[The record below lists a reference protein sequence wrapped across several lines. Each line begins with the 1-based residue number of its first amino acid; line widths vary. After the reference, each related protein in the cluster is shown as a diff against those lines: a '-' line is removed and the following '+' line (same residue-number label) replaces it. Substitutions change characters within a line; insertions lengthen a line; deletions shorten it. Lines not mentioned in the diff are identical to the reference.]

1 MKNQIITQKKENN
14 MLIIPIIPKEE
25 LDGFEVK
32 LDSLTPE
39 MGFYLIN
46 VFNSMSA
53 KSLTPSDIAFDI
65 YVTRSDNTPLIRL
78 FACSVI
84 QNIVTSERYC
94 NIMVNNNRYVD
105 LHGIDFDPSNANALQ
120 KNFTTVYLTSTAPS
134 STGKKFMF
142 GGLQISTTGNFDP
155 SMEESWGLECINIE
169 ILR

>member
-1 MKNQIITQKKENN
+1 MI
-14 MLIIPIIPKEE
+14 IIPIIPKDE

-32 LDSLTPE
+32 FSAITKE
-39 MGFYLIN
+39 MAFYLTN
-46 VFNSMSA
+46 VFNSTSA
-53 KSLTPSDIAFDI
+53 KTLTPSDIAFDI
-65 YVTRSDNTPLIRL
+65 YVTRSDDTPLVRL
-78 FACSVI
+78 FACSII

-94 NIMVNNNRYVD
+94 NIMVSDNKYID
-105 LHGIDFDPSNANALQ
+105 LQGIDFDPSNVDALRR
-120 KNFTTVYLTSTAPS
+120 NFTTVYLTSTAPS

>member
-1 MKNQIITQKKENN
+1 MI
-14 MLIIPIIPKEE
+14 IIPIIPKDE
-25 LDGFEVK
+25 LDGFEIK
-32 LDSLTPE
+32 FSAITKE
-39 MGFYLIN
+39 MAFYLTC

-65 YVTRSDNTPLIRL
+65 YYNRNDDTPLVRL

-84 QNIVTSERYC
+84 QNIITSERYC
-94 NIMVNNNRYVD
+94 NIMVSDNRYVD
-105 LHGIDFDPSNANALQ
+105 LHSIDFDPSNADGLQ
-120 KNFTTVYLTSTAPS
+120 RNFTTVYLTSTSPS

-155 SMEESWGLECINIE
+155 SMEESWGLECINIK

>member
-1 MKNQIITQKKENN
+1 M
-14 MLIIPIIPKEE
+14 PKDK

-32 LDSLTPE
+32 FSAITKE
-39 MGFYLIN
+39 MAFYLTE

-53 KSLTPSDIAFDI
+53 KSLTPSNIAFDI
-65 YVTRSDNTPLIRL
+65 YVNRSDNTPLVRL

-84 QNIVTSERYC
+84 QNIINSERYC
-94 NIMVNNNRYVD
+94 NIMVSDNKYVD
-105 LHGIDFDPSNANALQ
+105 LHGINLNPNNANTLQ
-120 KNFTTVYLTSTAPS
+120 RNFTTVYLTSTFSS

-155 SMEESWGLECINIE
+155 SREESWGLECINIE

>member
-1 MKNQIITQKKENN
+1 
-14 MLIIPIIPKEE
+14 MLIIPIIPKEKLE
-25 LDGFEVK
+25 GFEVK
-32 LDSLTPE
+32 LGSLTPE
-39 MGFYLIN
+39 MGYYLLN

-84 QNIVTSERYC
+84 QNIITSERYC
-94 NIMVNNNRYVD
+94 NIMVSDNKYVD

-120 KNFTTVYLTSTAPS
+120 RNFTTVYLTSTSPS
-134 STGKKFMF
+134 STGEKFMF

-155 SMEESWGLECINIE
+155 NMKESWGLECINIK

>member
-1 MKNQIITQKKENN
+1 M
-14 MLIIPIIPKEE
+14 PKDK

-32 LDSLTPE
+32 FSAITKE
-39 MGFYLIN
+39 MAFYLVN
-46 VFNSMSA
+46 VFNGMSV
-53 KSLTPSDIAFDI
+53 KSLSDIAFDI

-84 QNIVTSERYC
+84 QNIATSERYC
-94 NIMVNNNRYVD
+94 NIMVSNNKYVD
-105 LHGIDFDPSNANALQ
+105 LHDIDFDPGNANALQ
-120 KNFTTVYLTSTAPS
+120 RNFTTVYLTSTSPS

>member
-1 MKNQIITQKKENN
+1 M
-14 MLIIPIIPKEE
+14 PKDKLE
-25 LDGFEVK
+25 GFEVK
-32 LDSLTPE
+32 FSAITKE
-39 MGFYLIN
+39 MAFYLAN
-46 VFNSMSA
+46 VFNSVLA

-65 YVTRSDNTPLIRL
+65 YITRSDSIPLIRL

-94 NIMVNNNRYVD
+94 NIMVSDNKYVD

-120 KNFTTVYLTSTAPS
+120 RNFTTVYLTSTAPS

-142 GGLQISTTGNFDP
+142 GGLQISTTGNFNP
-155 SMEESWGLECINIE
+155 SMEESWGLKCINIE

>member
-1 MKNQIITQKKENN
+1 MI
-14 MLIIPIIPKEE
+14 IIPIIPKEK

-32 LDSLTPE
+32 FSAISKE
-39 MGFYLIN
+39 MAFYLVN
-46 VFNSMSA
+46 VFNKMSA
-53 KSLTPSDIAFDI
+53 KSLTPNNIAFDI

-84 QNIVTSERYC
+84 QNIVTSKRYC
-94 NIMVNNNRYVD
+94 NIMVSNNRYID
-105 LHGIDFDPSNANALQ
+105 LHGIDLNPIIADDLQ
-120 KNFTTVYLTSTAPS
+120 RNFTTVYLTSTAPS
-134 STGKKFMF
+134 SIGKKFMF

>member
-1 MKNQIITQKKENN
+1 M
-14 MLIIPIIPKEE
+14 PKDK
-25 LDGFEVK
+25 LDGFEIK
-32 LDSLTPE
+32 FSAITKE
-39 MGFYLIN
+39 MAFYLTE
-46 VFNSMSA
+46 VFNT

-65 YVTRSDNTPLIRL
+65 YVTRGDNTPLVRL

-94 NIMVNNNRYVD
+94 NIMVSDNKYVD
-105 LHGIDFDPSNANALQ
+105 LHSIDFDPSYAKDLQ
-120 KNFTTVYLTSTAPS
+120 RNFTTVYLTSTSPS

>member
-1 MKNQIITQKKENN
+1 MI
-14 MLIIPIIPKEE
+14 IIPIMPKDK
-25 LDGFEVK
+25 LDGFEIK
-32 LDSLTPE
+32 FSAITKE
-39 MGFYLIN
+39 MAFYLVN
-46 VFNSMSA
+46 VFNNMSA
-53 KSLTPSDIAFDI
+53 KSLTPSNIAFDI

-94 NIMVNNNRYVD
+94 NIMVSNHKYVD
-105 LHGIDFDPSNANALQ
+105 LHGIDFDPSNADTLQ
-120 KNFTTVYLTSTAPS
+120 RNFTTVYITSS

-155 SMEESWGLECINIE
+155 SMEESWGLKCINIE

>member
-1 MKNQIITQKKENN
+1 MPKNK
-14 MLIIPIIPKEE
+14 
-25 LDGFEVK
+25 LDGFEIK
-32 LDSLTPE
+32 FSAITKE
-39 MGFYLIN
+39 MAFYLAN

-84 QNIVTSERYC
+84 QNIPVASGRYC
-94 NIMVNNNRYVD
+94 NIMVSDNKYVD

-120 KNFTTVYLTSTAPS
+120 RNFTTVYLTSTSSS

>member
-1 MKNQIITQKKENN
+1 M
-14 MLIIPIIPKEE
+14 PKDK

-32 LDSLTPE
+32 FSAITE
-39 MGFYLIN
+39 KMAFYLTK
-46 VFNSMSA
+46 VFNSTSA

-65 YVTRSDNTPLIRL
+65 YVTRSDRTPLIRL

-94 NIMVNNNRYVD
+94 NIMVSDNRYVD
-105 LHGIDFDPSNANALQ
+105 LHGIDFGPSNANALQ
-120 KNFTTVYLTSTAPS
+120 RNFTTVYLT

-142 GGLQISTTGNFDP
+142 GGLQISTTSKFDP
-155 SMEESWGLECINIE
+155 SMKESWGLECINIE

>member
-1 MKNQIITQKKENN
+1 MI
-14 MLIIPIIPKEE
+14 IIPIIPKEK

-32 LDSLTPE
+32 FSAITKE
-39 MGFYLIN
+39 MAFYLAN
-46 VFNSMSA
+46 VFNNMSA

-94 NIMVNNNRYVD
+94 NIMVSDNKYVD
-105 LHGIDFDPSNANALQ
+105 LHGIDFDPSNANGLQ
-120 KNFTTVYLTSTAPS
+120 RNFTTVYLAPS

-155 SMEESWGLECINIE
+155 SMEESWGLKCINIE

>member
-1 MKNQIITQKKENN
+1 MI
-14 MLIIPIIPKEE
+14 IIPIMPKNE

-32 LDSLTPE
+32 FSAITKE
-39 MGFYLIN
+39 MAFYLLN
-46 VFNSMSA
+46 VFNNMSA

-65 YVTRSDNTPLIRL
+65 YVTRSDNTPLVRL
-78 FACSVI
+78 FACSII

-94 NIMVNNNRYVD
+94 NIMVSNNRYID
-105 LHGIDFDPSNANALQ
+105 LHSIDFDPSNANGLQ
-120 KNFTTVYLTSTAPS
+120 KNFTTVYLTSTSPS

-142 GGLQISTTGNFDP
+142 GGLQLTTNGNFDP

>member
-1 MKNQIITQKKENN
+1 MI
-14 MLIIPIIPKEE
+14 IIPIMPKDK
-25 LDGFEVK
+25 LDGFEIK
-32 LDSLTPE
+32 FSAITKE
-39 MGFYLIN
+39 MAFYLVN

-53 KSLTPSDIAFDI
+53 KSLTPSNIAFDI

-94 NIMVNNNRYVD
+94 NIMVSDHKYID
-105 LHGIDFDPSNANALQ
+105 LHGIDFNPSNANNL
-120 KNFTTVYLTSTAPS
+120 KRNFTTVYLTSTSSS

-155 SMEESWGLECINIE
+155 SMEKSWGLECINIE

>member
-1 MKNQIITQKKENN
+1 MI
-14 MLIIPIIPKEE
+14 IIPIMPKDE
-25 LDGFEVK
+25 LDGFEIK
-32 LDSLTPE
+32 FSAITKE
-39 MGFYLIN
+39 MAFYLVN
-46 VFNSMSA
+46 VFNSMSD

-65 YVTRSDNTPLIRL
+65 YVAIGDNIPLIRL

-94 NIMVNNNRYVD
+94 NIMVSDNKYVD
-105 LHGIDFDPSNANALQ
+105 LQSIDFDPSNANDL
-120 KNFTTVYLTSTAPS
+120 KRNFTTVCLTSTSPS

>member
-1 MKNQIITQKKENN
+1 MPKNK
-14 MLIIPIIPKEE
+14 

-32 LDSLTPE
+32 FSAITKE
-39 MGFYLIN
+39 MAFYLAN
-46 VFNSMSA
+46 VFNGMSD

-65 YVTRSDNTPLIRL
+65 YVARSDNTPLIRL

-84 QNIVTSERYC
+84 QNIITSERYC
-94 NIMVNNNRYVD
+94 NIMVSDNKYVD
-105 LHGIDFDPSNANALQ
+105 LHSIDFDPSNANDLRR
-120 KNFTTVYLTSTAPS
+120 NFTTVYLNSTSPS

-155 SMEESWGLECINIE
+155 NMEESWGLKCINIE

>member
-1 MKNQIITQKKENN
+1 M
-14 MLIIPIIPKEE
+14 PKEK

-32 LDSLTPE
+32 LNNVTKE
-39 MGFYLIN
+39 TAFYLLN

-84 QNIVTSERYC
+84 QNIVVTSERYC
-94 NIMVNNNRYVD
+94 NIMVSDNKYVD

-120 KNFTTVYLTSTAPS
+120 RNFTTVYLSPS

-142 GGLQISTTGNFDP
+142 GGLQLTTTGNFDP
-155 SMEESWGLECINIE
+155 SREESWGLKCINIE

>member
-1 MKNQIITQKKENN
+1 MI
-14 MLIIPIIPKEE
+14 IIPIMPKKE

-32 LDSLTPE
+32 LNNVTKE
-39 MGFYLIN
+39 IAFYLLN
-46 VFNSMSA
+46 VFSSLSA

-65 YVTRSDNTPLIRL
+65 YVTRGDDTPLIRL

-94 NIMVNNNRYVD
+94 NIMVSDNKYVD
-105 LHGIDFDPSNANALQ
+105 LHDIDFDPSNANSL
-120 KNFTTVYLTSTAPS
+120 KRNFTTVYLTSTSPS

-142 GGLQISTTGNFDP
+142 GGLQLTTSGNFDP
-155 SMEESWGLECINIE
+155 NMPESWGLECINIE

>member
-1 MKNQIITQKKENN
+1 M
-14 MLIIPIIPKEE
+14 PKDK

-32 LDSLTPE
+32 FSAITKE
-39 MGFYLIN
+39 MAFYLVG
-46 VFNSMSA
+46 VFNNMSA

-94 NIMVNNNRYVD
+94 NIMVSGNKYVD
-105 LHGIDFDPSNANALQ
+105 LQGIDFDPSYANDLRR
-120 KNFTTVYLTSTAPS
+120 NFTTVYLTSTAPS

-142 GGLQISTTGNFDP
+142 GGLQITTNGNFDP
-155 SMEESWGLECINIE
+155 NVEESWGLECINIE

>member
-1 MKNQIITQKKENN
+1 MI
-14 MLIIPIIPKEE
+14 IIPIMPKDK

-32 LDSLTPE
+32 FSAITKE
-39 MGFYLIN
+39 MAFYLTA
-46 VFNSMSA
+46 VFNSVSA

-65 YVTRSDNTPLIRL
+65 YVTRSENTPFIRL

-94 NIMVNNNRYVD
+94 NIMVSNNKYVD
-105 LHGIDFDPSNANALQ
+105 LRGIDFDPTYADDLPN
-120 KNFTTVYLTSTAPS
+120 NFTTVYLTSTSPS

-155 SMEESWGLECINIE
+155 KKEESWGLKCINIE